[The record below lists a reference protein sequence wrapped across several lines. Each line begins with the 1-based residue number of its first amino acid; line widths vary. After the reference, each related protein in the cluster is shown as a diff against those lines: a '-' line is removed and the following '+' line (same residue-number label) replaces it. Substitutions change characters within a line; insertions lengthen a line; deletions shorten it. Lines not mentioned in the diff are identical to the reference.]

1 MSVQIFPPPD
11 AARLAHERA
20 YPQIDPQAREIL
32 SLLLVDPGAFSSA
45 EQISRHA
52 QIDVLQV
59 RRALSA
65 LVFLGCLTYGWVV
78 TDAGRETLEEVA
90 P

>member
-1 MSVQIFPPPD
+1 MIPIVLPPL
-11 AARLAHERA
+11 AARLHDEHA
-20 YPQIDPQAREIL
+20 YPQVDPLAREIL

-52 QIDVLQV
+52 QLSVPQV
-59 RRALSA
+59 RQALGA

-78 TDAGRETLEEVA
+78 TDAGRETLGEMS